1 MNCKLAS
8 AVALLSVLAPLALA
22 AEEPVD
28 LAMMTRIRDEGLHHS
43 QVMETL
49 YQLTDRNGA
58 RLTGSPALKRAND
71 WTRDQ
76 FTKWGLANAHLEG
89 YPFGRGWEFSSCQV
103 RMVAPRTSVL
113 LAYPKAWTPG
123 TNGAVRGPVI
133 RVKADA
139 ISDLEAYRGKLAGK
153 IVLLDDARDFK
164 ATAAEVR
171 TLPDGNSSS
180 NLPERYSKEDLER
193 LSSFEIR
200 AGSGNRSTDPRS
212 DGIQRF
218 KLRTALQEFLAQEKP
233 LATLEA
239 SGRLNGILGVAG
251 GGSWEDGKTSTVP
264 GLLLTAEHYNEIV
277 RLINHGEPV
286 ELEVEVAAR
295 FVDDDK
301 QAYNTL
307 AEIPGT
313 DKRDELVMA
322 GAHLDSW
329 HTGTGATDNAA
340 GSAVVMEAARILKTL
355 GVKPRRTIRFA
366 LWSGEEQ
373 GYYGSIAYVQKHFAT
388 RPKLPETKETKDLPF
403 FMREETWPLQLKPE
417 HAKLSA
423 YYNLDNGSG
432 RIRGI
437 YTQENAAVKPIFA
450 AWLAPFADLGADTV
464 TMRRTGSTDHVQFDG
479 VGLPG
484 FEFMQDPLDYLS
496 VTHHTDLDTYDHAP
510 AQDLMEASVI
520 MAAFLYDTA
529 MRPEM
534 LPRKPLPTERADER
548 RALAPKAADPEM
560 KPAAKPDV
568 KPDVKPD
575 AKPDPQ
581 STDPKGEG
589 KP

>member
-1 MNCKLAS
+1 MNRKFLS
-8 AVALLSVLAPLALA
+8 AVALLSILAPCALA

-58 RLTGSPALKRAND
+58 RLTGSPGLKRAND

-76 FTKWGLANAHLEG
+76 LSKWGLANAHLEG
-89 YPFGRGWEFSSCQV
+89 YPFGRGWEFSACQV
-103 RMVAPRTSVL
+103 RMLAPREAVL
-113 LAYPKAWTPG
+113 LAFPKAWTPG

-133 RVKADA
+133 RVKVEALN
-139 ISDLEAYRGKLAGK
+139 DLEAYRGKLAGK

-164 ATAAEVR
+164 AAAAEAR
-171 TLPDGNSSS
+171 TLPDGNTSF
-180 NLPERYSKEDLER
+180 NLPERYTKEDLER
-193 LSSFEIR
+193 LAGFEIR
-200 AGSGNRSTDPRS
+200 AGGNRDSSRRAE
-212 DGIQRF
+212 GLQRF
-218 KLRTALQEFLAQEKP
+218 KLRAALQEFLAQEKP

-251 GGSWEDGKTSTVP
+251 GGSWEAGKTATVP
-264 GLLLTAEHYNEIV
+264 GLLVTAEHYNEIL
-277 RLINHGEPV
+277 RLVDHGETV
-286 ELEVEVAAR
+286 ELEVAVTAR
-295 FVDDDK
+295 FTDDDK

-373 GYYGSIAYVQKHFAT
+373 GYYGSIAYVKQHFAAHPE
-388 RPKLPETKETKDLPF
+388 RPKAEADKDKDVPF
-403 FMREETWPLQLKPE
+403 FLREETWPLQLKPE

-437 YTQENAAVKPIFA
+437 YTQENAAVRPIFA

-464 TMRRTGSTDHVQFDG
+464 TMRNTGSTDHVQFDG

-484 FEFMQDPLDYLS
+484 FEFIQDPLDYLS
-496 VTHHTDLDTYDHAP
+496 TTHHTDLDTYDHAE

-534 LPRKPLPTERADER
+534 LPRKPLPTGPRAGEKKSMTKSAPDA
-548 RALAPKAADPEM
+548 ALEPKPNTTATDA
-560 KPAAKPDV
+560 
-568 KPDVKPD
+568 KPD
-575 AKPDPQ
+575 AKPD
-581 STDPKGEG
+581 SKEDR

>member
-58 RLTGSPALKRAND
+58 RLTGSSSLKRAND

-76 FTKWGLANAHLEG
+76 FTRWGLANAHLEG
-89 YPFGRGWEFSSCQV
+89 YPFGRGWEFSACQLKL
-103 RMVAPRTSVL
+103 VAPRTAVL

-123 TNGAVRGPVI
+123 TNGAVRGAVI
-133 RVKADA
+133 RVKAD
-139 ISDLEAYRGKLAGK
+139 SVKDLEAYRGKLAGK

-164 ATAAEVR
+164 PAADAR
-171 TLPDGNSSS
+171 PLPDGSSPL
-180 NLPERYSKEDLER
+180 NIPEHYTKEDLDR
-193 LSSFEIR
+193 LTTFDIRGPRDSSRR
-200 AGSGNRSTDPRS
+200 AEGL
-212 DGIQRF
+212 QRF
-218 KLRTALQEFLAQEKP
+218 KLRAALQEFLSQEKP

-239 SGRLNGILGVAG
+239 SGRVNGILGVAG
-251 GGSWEDGKTSTVP
+251 GGSWEEGKTATVP
-264 GLLLTAEHYNEIV
+264 GLVVIAEHYNEIM
-277 RLINHGEPV
+277 RLVDHGEPV
-286 ELEVEVAAR
+286 ELEVEVTAR
-295 FVDDDK
+295 FTDDDK
-301 QAYNTL
+301 QAYNTV

-355 GVKPRRTIRFA
+355 GVKPRRTLRFA

-373 GYYGSIAYVQKHFAT
+373 GLFGSAAYVKKHFAAH
-388 RPKLPETKETKDLPF
+388 PEKPESKEDKEIPPF
-403 FMREETWPLQLKPE
+403 LREQAWPLQLKPE
-417 HAKLSA
+417 HARLSA
-423 YYNLDNGSG
+423 YFNLDNGSG
-432 RIRGI
+432 RVRGI

-464 TMRRTGSTDHVQFDG
+464 TMRNTGSTDHVEFDG

-484 FEFMQDPLDYLS
+484 FQFIQDPLDYFEK
-496 VTHHTDLDTYDHAP
+496 THHTELDTYDHAQG
-510 AQDLMEASVI
+510 QDLMEASVL
-520 MAAFLYDTA
+520 MAAFLYDAA

-534 LPRKPLPTERADER
+534 LPRKPLPTGPRADEKK
-548 RALAPKAADPEM
+548 AMAPKGADAATTT
-560 KPAAKPDV
+560 
-568 KPDVKPD
+568 D
-575 AKPDPQ
+575 AKPDTKPEAKPD
-581 STDPKGEG
+581 TKPEPKPEPKEGG

>member
-76 FTKWGLANAHLEG
+76 FTKWGLVNAHLEG
-89 YPFGRGWEFSSCQV
+89 YPFGRGWEFSACQV
-103 RMVAPRTSVL
+103 RMLAPRTAVL

-123 TNGAVRGPVI
+123 TNGAVRGEVI

-139 ISDLEAYRGKLAGK
+139 VKDLEAYRGKLAGK

-164 ATAAEVR
+164 PAADPR
-171 TLPDGNSSS
+171 ALPDGSSPV
-180 NLPERYSKEDLER
+180 NIPEHYTKEDLDR
-193 LSSFEIR
+193 LTGFDIR
-200 AGSGNRSTDPRS
+200 AGGNRDASRRAE
-212 DGIQRF
+212 GLQRF
-218 KLRTALQEFLAQEKP
+218 KLRAALQDFLTQEKP
-233 LATLEA
+233 LATLEV
-239 SGRLNGILGVAG
+239 SGRVNGILGVAG
-251 GGSWEDGKTSTVP
+251 GGSWEEGKTATVP
-264 GLLLTAEHYNEIV
+264 GLVMIAEHYNEV
-277 RLINHGEPV
+277 MRLVDHGEPV
-286 ELEVEVAAR
+286 ELEVDVAAR
-295 FVDDDK
+295 FTDDDK
-301 QAYNTL
+301 QAYNTV
-307 AEIPGT
+307 AEIAGT

-329 HTGTGATDNAA
+329 HTGTGATDNGA
-340 GSAVVMEAARILKTL
+340 GSAVVLEAARILKAL

-366 LWSGEEQ
+366 LWTGEEE
-373 GYYGSIAYVQKHFAT
+373 GLFGSAAYVKKHFAAHPE
-388 RPKLPETKETKDLPF
+388 RPESKEDKDIPAFL
-403 FMREETWPLQLKPE
+403 REQAWPLQLKPE
-417 HAKLSA
+417 HARLSA
-423 YYNLDNGSG
+423 YFNLDNGSG
-432 RIRGI
+432 RVRGI

-464 TMRRTGSTDHVQFDG
+464 TMRNTGSTDHVEFDG

-484 FEFMQDPLDYLS
+484 FQFIQDPLDYFEK
-496 VTHHTDLDTYDHAP
+496 THHTDLDTYDHAQ
-510 AQDLMEASVI
+510 AQDLMQASVL
-520 MAAFLYDTA
+520 MAAFLYDAA

-534 LPRKPLPTERADER
+534 LPRKPLPTGPRADEKK
-548 RALAPKAADPEM
+548 AMAPKAADPAM
-560 KPAAKPDV
+560 KPNAKDA
-568 KPDVKPD
+568 KPD
-575 AKPDPQ
+575 AKPDPK
-581 STDPKGEG
+581 TDPKADSKEEG